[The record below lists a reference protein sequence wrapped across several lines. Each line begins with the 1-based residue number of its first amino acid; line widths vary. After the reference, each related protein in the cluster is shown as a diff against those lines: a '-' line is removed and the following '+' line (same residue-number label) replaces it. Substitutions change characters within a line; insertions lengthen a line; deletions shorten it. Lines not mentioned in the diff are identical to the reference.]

1 MRRAFQAVACAALFS
16 LPLTVALPPQSAQAK
31 TTAPSTYE
39 NFRVAIYIAVNNT
52 RQLAEKATFDREFER
67 AMRQTHFS
75 KVYLEVYRNHVFAT
89 DEEVTRVK
97 KWFEEKG
104 VQVSGGITLA
114 AGGEGGQFGTFDYE
128 KPADRE
134 ECAKAAALGAKH
146 FDEVI
151 LDDFFFYAS
160 KSDADIAAKGDRS
173 WTQYRLE
180 TMRQV
185 ARDLVLKPARQ
196 ANPKVR
202 MVIKYPNWYEHF
214 QGAGYDLEQESQDFD
229 AIYTGTETRDPVI
242 TDQLLQQYESYE
254 IYRYYSNIRPTDA
267 KGGVGNGGGWVD
279 TYSTLYADR
288 YAEQLWDTLFAKAPE
303 ITLFN
308 WRPMSE
314 ALGVEPGERK
324 AWANLPTSFRWQ
336 DMVSGYKAGSQA
348 NDPGPGWGRVAGYAL
363 ETVDKDLGHLGR
375 PIGIASYK
383 PYQSSGEDFLHN
395 YLGTNGIPI
404 ELSPKFP
411 TNADVALLTEAA
423 AHDPKIVEEIKG
435 NLVAGKTVFI
445 TSGLLSA
452 LQGPGHEKGGIEDIL
467 EVKDTGRKVA
477 IHDFINGYGAGN
489 GESLNDPAH
498 DNPAVLFPEVRYYT
512 NDSWP
517 IIRGVANAKGFPILL
532 MNRYSKGIL
541 YVLTMPENPGDLYN
555 LPQGL
560 VTEVKK
566 YLQRDFPVRL
576 DAADHVSL
584 FAYDNGTF
592 VVQSFRDQPVTVNL
606 SLLGQGVR
614 LRNLSTGQ
622 LVAATPVAA
631 GKTDTWKRDGVPPR
645 TDFGATVQPHSYQ
658 VFKIEK

>member
-1 MRRAFQAVACAALFS
+1 MRRAFQALACAALFG
-16 LPLTVALPPQSAQAK
+16 LPLTAALAPQPAQAK
-31 TTAPSTYE
+31 PAAPAHHYE
-39 NFRVAIYIAVNNT
+39 NFRVAIYIAVNST
-52 RQLAEKATFDREFER
+52 RQLADKATFDREFER
-67 AMRQTHFS
+67 AMRQTHFN

-89 DEEVTRVK
+89 DEEITRIK
-97 KWFEEKG
+97 AWFEEKG

-134 ECAKAAALGAKH
+134 ECAKAARLAGKH

-160 KSDADIAAKGDRS
+160 KSDADIAAKGGRS

-180 TMRQV
+180 TMRGV
-185 ARDLVLKPARQ
+185 ARDLVLKPAKE

-229 AIYTGTETRDPVI
+229 AIYTGTETRDPVV

-254 IYRYYSNIRPTDA
+254 IYRYYSNIRPKDA
-267 KGGVGNGGGWVD
+267 KGGIGNGGGWVD
-279 TYSTLYADR
+279 DNSTLYADR

-314 ALGVEPGERK
+314 AKAVQPGNRQ
-324 AWANLPTSFRWQ
+324 AWADLPTTFRWQ
-336 DMVSGYKAGSQA
+336 DMVAGYKAGAPRDGQ
-348 NDPGPGWGRVAGYAL
+348 DPRPGWGRLAGYAL
-363 ETVDKDLGHLGR
+363 ETVDKDLGKLGQ

-395 YLGTNGIPI
+395 YLGTIGIPI

-411 TNADVALLTEAA
+411 VNADVALLTQAA
-423 AHDPKIVEEIKG
+423 AHDPRIVEEIKG

-452 LQGPGHEKGGIEDIL
+452 LQGKGIEDIL
-467 EVKDTGRKVA
+467 EVRDTGHKVA
-477 IHDFINGYGAGN
+477 IHDFLNGYGAGN

-498 DNPAVLFPEVRYYT
+498 DNPAVLFPEIHFYT

-517 IIRGVANAKGFPILL
+517 ILRGVANAKGFPILL

-576 DAADHVSL
+576 DSPDHVSL

-592 VVQSFRDQPVTVNL
+592 VVESFRDQPVTVTL
-606 SLLGQGVR
+606 SLLGQGVH
-614 LRNLSTGQ
+614 LRNLSTDQ
-622 LVAATPVAA
+622 AVASAA
-631 GKTDTWKRDGVPPR
+631 VDAKAADRWKRDGVPAR
-645 TDFGATVQPHSYQ
+645 TDFAATVQPHSYQ

>member
-16 LPLTVALPPQSAQAK
+16 LPLGPVLMPQPAQAK
-31 TTAPSTYE
+31 PEAASSYK
-39 NFRVAIYIAVNNT
+39 NFRVAIYIAVKNT
-52 RQLAEKATFDREFER
+52 RELADKATFDREFER
-67 AMRQTHFS
+67 AMRQSHFN

-89 DEEVTRVK
+89 DEEVTRIK
-97 KWFEEKG
+97 TWFEERG

-134 ECAKAAALGAKH
+134 ECAKAATLAAKH

-173 WTQYRLE
+173 WTQYRLD
-180 TMRQV
+180 TMRAV
-185 ARDLVLKPARQ
+185 ARDLVLKPAHE

-214 QGAGYDLEQESQDFD
+214 QGAGYDLEQESQAFD
-229 AIYTGTETRDPVI
+229 GIYTGTETRDPVV

-254 IYRYYSNIRPTDA
+254 IYRYYSNIRPHDA

-279 TYSTLYADR
+279 ENSTLYADR

-314 ALGVEPGERK
+314 AKAVGAGNRQ
-324 AWANLPTSFRWQ
+324 AWADLPTTFRWQ
-336 DMVSGYKAGSQA
+336 EVVSGYKSSGKAD
-348 NDPGPGWGRVAGYAL
+348 DPGPGWGRLAGYAL
-363 ETVDKDLGHLGR
+363 ETVDKDLGKLGQ

-395 YLGTNGIPI
+395 YLGTIGIPI

-423 AHDPKIVEEIKG
+423 AHDPRIVDEIKG
-435 NLVAGKTVFI
+435 NLTAGKTVFI
-445 TSGLLSA
+445 TSGLLTA
-452 LQGPGHEKGGIEDIL
+452 LQGKGIEDIL
-467 EVKDTGRKVA
+467 EVQNTGRKVA
-477 IHDFINGYGAGN
+477 IHEFLNGYGAGN
-489 GESLNDPAH
+489 GESLA
-498 DNPAVLFPEVRYYT
+498 NPSHEGAAYDKPPVLFPEMHFYT

-517 IIRGVANAKGFPILL
+517 IIRGVAAAKGFPILL

-541 YVLTMPENPGDLYN
+541 YVLTMPDNLGDLYN

-560 VTEVKK
+560 ITEVKK
-566 YLQRDFPVRL
+566 YLQRDFPVRV
-576 DAADHVSL
+576 DGPDHVSL
-584 FAYDNGTF
+584 FAYDNDTF
-592 VVQSFRDQPVTVNL
+592 IVQSFRDQPVSVNL
-606 SLLGQGVR
+606 SLLGQGVH
-614 LRNLSTGQ
+614 LRNLSTGEV
-622 LVAATPVAA
+622 VAATPDAA
-631 GKTDTWKRDGVPPR
+631 GKADRWKRDGVPAR
-645 TDFGATVQPHSYQ
+645 TDFPATVQPHSYQ

>member
-1 MRRAFQAVACAALFS
+1 MKRAFRAAACAALLS
-16 LPLTVALPPQSAQAK
+16 LPLTALPAPPMAAAK
-31 TTAPSTYE
+31 AASPAYG
-39 NFRVAIYIAVNNT
+39 NFRVAIYIAVTST
-52 RQLAEKATFDREFER
+52 RQLADKATFDREFER
-67 AMRQTHFS
+67 AMRQTHFN

-89 DEEVTRVK
+89 DEEVIRVK

-134 ECAKAAALGAKH
+134 ECAKAAALAAKH
-146 FDEVI
+146 FDDVI

-160 KSDADIAAKGDRS
+160 KSDADIAAKGNRS

-185 ARDLVLKPARQ
+185 ARDLVLKPAKA

-202 MVIKYPNWYEHF
+202 MIVKYPNWYEHF

-267 KGGVGNGGGWVD
+267 AGGVGNGGGWVD
-279 TYSTLYADR
+279 TYSTLYVDR

-314 ALGVEPGERK
+314 AEAVKPGDRQ
-324 AWANLPTSFRWQ
+324 AWAGLPTSFRWQ
-336 DMVSGYKAGSQA
+336 EMVSGYKAGPEAPGSQA
-348 NDPGPGWGRVAGYAL
+348 KDPGPGWGRVAGYAL
-363 ETVDKDLGHLGR
+363 ETVDKDLGKLGK

-395 YLGTNGIPI
+395 YLGTIGIPI

-411 TNADVALLTEAA
+411 TNADVALLTQAA
-423 AHDPKIVEEIKG
+423 AQDPRIVDEIKG
-435 NLVAGKTVFI
+435 NLVAGKTVVI

-452 LQGPGHEKGGIEDIL
+452 LKGKGIEDIA
-467 EVKDTGRKVA
+467 EVWDTGRKVA

-489 GESLNDPAH
+489 GDSLNDPAH
-498 DNPAVLFPEVRYYT
+498 DNPAVLFPEVHYYT

-532 MNRYSKGIL
+532 MNRYSKGVL
-541 YVLTMPENPGDLYN
+541 YVLTMPDNPGDLYN

-560 VTEVKK
+560 VTEIKK
-566 YLQRDFPVRL
+566 YLQQDFPVRL
-576 DAADHVSL
+576 DSPDHVSL

-592 VVQSFRDQPVTVNL
+592 VVESFRDQPVSVTL
-606 SLLGQGVR
+606 SLLGQGVH
-614 LRNLSTGQ
+614 LRNLSTNADI
-622 LVAATPVAA
+622 AATPAAAPKDGKFRRDNVAA
-631 GKTDTWKRDGVPPR
+631 R
-645 TDFGATVQPHSYQ
+645 TDFGVTVQPHSYQ